1 MQAGGRYAICSKR
14 IGMASTRRRAWS
26 RFWRIARPYF
36 TSEVRWRALGLL
48 AALLALLLALSGL
61 NVVNSYVGRDFMTA
75 IAQREPQRYYWYA
88 LAYLAVFAASTIAGA
103 FQRYTELSLGLRW
116 REWLTRNIVHKY
128 LSGQAYYRV
137 NCKQEIDNPDQ
148 RISQDLNTFTT
159 TSLSF
164 FIIIVSSAITVAAF
178 AGVLW
183 TITPWLL
190 LAAVA
195 YPAIG
200 TTLAIFIGH
209 RLVALNN
216 LQLKKEADFR
226 YELVHAR
233 EHAVSLVVAHH
244 ESQEETALGSRL
256 RILVDN
262 YRIIIR
268 ILRNLKFFSGGYNYL
283 TQLIP
288 VMIVAPLYM
297 RGQVEFGVVTQAA
310 MAFSQVFNAFSLV
323 VEQFQDISTYSAV
336 INRVDALVDAIE
348 ERPEVAPAIRVG
360 EEEGR
365 VAYEGLT
372 VRAPKDGRPLIRD
385 LALEVPRGK
394 RLLITGPNGAG
405 KSALFRATA
414 GAWEWGQG
422 HIVRPPRERVVFLPQ
437 RPFLTPGTLRDQ
449 LAVGKEGGPGD
460 DRIVGLLRDLKLG
473 AVLGRVAGL
482 DDEHDWAG
490 TLSLGEQ
497 QLLGFAKLL
506 LATPDF
512 AFLDHATSALG
523 ERDRENAYQR
533 LSRTSI
539 TYISVGDQH
548 PVLMK
553 YHDTLLELQENGEW
567 KTGSIEAD
575 KSRD

>member
-1 MQAGGRYAICSKR
+1 
-14 IGMASTRRRAWS
+14 
-26 RFWRIARPYF
+26 
-36 TSEVRWRALGLL
+36 
-48 AALLALLLALSGL
+48 
-61 NVVNSYVGRDFMTA
+61 
-75 IAQREPQRYYWYA
+75 
-88 LAYLAVFAASTIAGA
+88 
-103 FQRYTELSLGLRW
+103 LSLGLRW
-116 REWLTRNIVHKY
+116 REWLTRHVVHKY

-137 NCKQEIDNPDQ
+137 SCKQEIDNPDQ

-164 FIIIVSSAITVAAF
+164 FIILVSSAITVAAF

-183 TITPWLL
+183 SIAPWLFA
-190 LAAVA
+190 AAVA
-195 YPAIG
+195 YPALG
-200 TTLAIFIGH
+200 TALAILIGH

-226 YELVHAR
+226 FELVHAR
-233 EHAVSLVVAHH
+233 GQAVSLALGRH
-244 ESQEETALGSRL
+244 EPQEEAALNSRL
-256 RILVDN
+256 HILVEN
-262 YRIIIR
+262 YRNIIR

-288 VMIVAPLYM
+288 VLIVAPLYM

-348 ERPEVAPAIRVG
+348 ERPEAAPAIRVG
-360 EEEGR
+360 EEKDR

-372 VRAPKDGRPLIRD
+372 LRAPKDGRPLIRE

-414 GAWEWGQG
+414 DAWEWGQG
-422 HIVRPPRERVVFLPQ
+422 RIVRPPRERVVFLSQ

-460 DRIVGLLRDLKLG
+460 DRIRDLLRDLKLE

-482 DDEHDWAG
+482 DDVYDWPG

-497 QLLGFAKLL
+497 QLLGFARLL
-506 LATPDF
+506 LAAPDF

-523 ERDRENAYQR
+523 ERDRENAYRR
-533 LSRTSI
+533 LSQTSI

-548 PVLMK
+548 PLLLK
-553 YHDTLLELQENGEW
+553 YHDTLLELEDNGEW
-567 KTGSIEAD
+567 KKQPIDDAAAAG
-575 KSRD
+575 R

>member
-1 MQAGGRYAICSKR
+1 
-14 IGMASTRRRAWS
+14 MASTRRHAWS

-36 TSEVRWRALGLL
+36 TSEARWKGLGLL
-48 AALLALLLALSGL
+48 AVLLALLLTLSGL

-75 IAQREPQRYYWYA
+75 IAQREPQQYYWYA
-88 LAYLAVFAASTIAGA
+88 LAYLGVFAASTVAGA
-103 FQRYTELSLGLRW
+103 LQRYTELSLGLRW

-128 LSGQAYYRV
+128 LSDQAYYRV

-148 RISQDLNTFTT
+148 RISQDVNTFTT

-164 FIIIVSSAITVAAF
+164 FIIIVSSVITVAAF

-183 TITPWLL
+183 SITPWLFA
-190 LAAVA
+190 AAVA
-195 YPAIG
+195 YPAVG
-200 TTLAIFIGH
+200 TTLAILIGH

-226 YELVHAR
+226 FELVHAR
-233 EHAVSLVVAHH
+233 GQAVSLALGRH
-244 ESQEETALGSRL
+244 EPQEEAALNSRL
-256 RILVDN
+256 HILVEN
-262 YRIIIR
+262 YRAIIR

-288 VMIVAPLYM
+288 VLIVAPLYM
-297 RGQVEFGVVTQAA
+297 RGAVEFGVVTQAA
-310 MAFSQVFNAFSLV
+310 MAFAQVFNAFSLV
-323 VEQFQDISTYSAV
+323 VEQFQDISQFTAV
-336 INRVDALVDAIE
+336 IKRVEGLVEAIE
-348 ERPEVAPAIRVG
+348 ERPEAAPAIRVG

-365 VAYEGLT
+365 VAYEGLSL
-372 VRAPKDGRPLIRD
+372 RAPKDGRPLIRD
-385 LALEVPRGK
+385 LTLEVPRGK
-394 RLLITGPNGAG
+394 RLLVTGPNGAG

-422 HIVRPPRERVVFLPQ
+422 RVVRPSRDRVVFLPQ

-449 LAVGKEGGPGD
+449 LAVGKGGAED
-460 DRIVGLLRDLKLG
+460 DRIRDLLRDLKLG
-473 AVLGRVAGL
+473 AVLGRVGDL
-482 DDEHDWAG
+482 DEEHDWPG

-497 QLLGFAKLL
+497 QLLGFARLL
-506 LATPDF
+506 LAAPDF

-523 ERDRENAYQR
+523 ERDRENAYRR
-533 LSRTSI
+533 LSQTSI

-553 YHDTLLELQENGEW
+553 CHDTLLEVEENGEW
-567 KTGSIEAD
+567 KARPIGAEGENGWSPAFRRSSEPKTG
-575 KSRD
+575 